1 MKNTM
6 KKMLAA
12 ILAVIMIAGV
22 LAGCSGGD
30 SKSSAKTGKNSTYAY
45 LVDTTD
51 LEKPSLDLKNPT
63 GQLKKVLDAGV
74 LTIATSPD
82 YPPAEFVTED
92 GKVFGSEMMLAKYV
106 ADCLGVDLAIES
118 MDFNATLTAVSTGKV
133 NIAFSGYGW
142 KADRAESYELSAGYT
157 GGDDINYH
165 TIIVPAGQEGN
176 YKSFADFVGKHII
189 AQASSLQQMYTEDQ
203 VIALNPDGGTELEL
217 VTSLDQAVLALA
229 SGKCDAV
236 AMDGSTAKMYVEQ
249 SDGKFAETGLHF
261 DLTMY
266 GEHEGNV
273 AAAQKGETAFMEV
286 INQCINMAMDKGYYE
301 TFYQTAK
308 EQAGIT
314 DEDE

>member
-12 ILAVIMIAGV
+12 VLAVIMVAGI
-22 LAGCSGGD
+22 LAGCSGNCG
-30 SKSSAKTGKNSTYAY
+30 SKTEAKTGKNSTFAY

-51 LEKPSLDLKNPT
+51 LEKPTLDLSNAS

-106 ADCLGVDLAIES
+106 ADCLGVDLAIET
-118 MDFNATLTAVSTGKV
+118 MDFSATLTAVSTGKV
-133 NIAFSGYGW
+133 DIAFSGYGW
-142 KADRAESYELSAGYT
+142 KADRAESYELSTGYT

-165 TIIVPAGQEGN
+165 TLIVPAGQEDN
-176 YKSFADFVGKHII
+176 YNEFADFVGKHIM
-189 AQASSLQQMYTEDQ
+189 AQASSLQQMYVEDQ
-203 VIALNPDGGTELEL
+203 IIALNPDGGTNLEF
-217 VTSLDQAVLALA
+217 VATLDQAVLSLA

-236 AMDGSTAKMYVEQ
+236 AMDGSTAEMYVEQ
-249 SDGKFAETGLHF
+249 SDGKFALSGLHF

-266 GEHEGNV
+266 GDYEGNV
-273 AAAQKGETAFMEV
+273 AAAKKGETEFIAQ
-286 INQCINMAMDKGYYE
+286 INKCIDMAMEKGYYE
-301 TFYQTAK
+301 NFYQEARK
-308 EQAGIT
+308 LAGID
-314 DEDE
+314 DEE